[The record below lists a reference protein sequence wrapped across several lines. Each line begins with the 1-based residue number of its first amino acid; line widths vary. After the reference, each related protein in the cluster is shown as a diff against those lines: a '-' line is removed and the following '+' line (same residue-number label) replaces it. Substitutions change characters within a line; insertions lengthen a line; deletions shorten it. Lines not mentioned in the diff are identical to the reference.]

1 MSIAPASVLETKSGI
16 SRSFAIAPDPQ
27 RRPVALEHRARCCV
41 GDKGSGSA
49 GRSRSHLIRRGG
61 RSLLSI
67 GARFCGGNKGPGS
80 VGRSRSHLIRR
91 GGRSLLSI
99 APAFAGLVGQ
109 ARQRARF
116 ELLAVPRVSHHQ
128 VSTVLRCAEVY
139 CFASTEARLQDGSRA
154 LLGTC
159 RQ

>member
-1 MSIAPASVLETKSGI
+1 MKDTPVFFSHLHVLWHLCGGI
-16 SRSFAIAPDPQ
+16 RLAGYVSLVPRPDPQ
-27 RRPVALEHRARCCV
+27 CERPRLLRGHQL
-41 GDKGSGSA
+41 
-49 GRSRSHLIRRGG
+49 SRSLTIATG
-61 RSLLSI
+61 RTSQKEN
-67 GARFCGGNKGPGS
+67 FHGPGS